1 MILNILSNAVKFTQA
16 PGSVTLTVE
25 RTAVFED
32 RSTLKF
38 CIRDTGIGMDKDFL
52 PKLFKPFSQEDG
64 SATGK
69 YGSTGLG
76 LAITKSIVELMHGK
90 IEVAS
95 EKGKGTV
102 FTVVVTLAESSR
114 TLAGDAGETFDPKDL
129 KVLVV
134 DDDDVASEHARL
146 VLGEAGIEAETA
158 GSGPE
163 ALEKVR
169 LRLARQEPYSL
180 ILVDWKMPG
189 MDGLATSKQI
199 RTLIGDQSTIIFL
212 TAYNWDEVKDE
223 AKDAGVDSFLS
234 KPLFAGTV
242 IEEFR
247 KVLATRNLSH
257 SVAADPEVLR
267 GRRLLLA
274 EDNELNAEIIQMLLQ
289 MRDMKVDIAVNGRL
303 CVEKFTASPEWH
315 YDAILM
321 DMRMP
326 EMDGLRATEAIRAL
340 KRADAGRIPII
351 ALTANAFN
359 EDVMH
364 SLQSGLNAHLTKPVE
379 PEMLYK
385 TLIAFLSR

>member
-1 MILNILSNAVKFTQA
+1 M
-16 PGSVTLTVE
+16 
-25 RTAVFED
+25 
-32 RSTLKF
+32 
-38 CIRDTGIGMDKDFL
+38 
-52 PKLFKPFSQEDG
+52 
-64 SATGK
+64 
-69 YGSTGLG
+69 
-76 LAITKSIVELMHGK
+76 
-90 IEVAS
+90 
-95 EKGKGTV
+95 
-102 FTVVVTLAESSR
+102 
-114 TLAGDAGETFDPKDL
+114 
-129 KVLVV
+129 
-134 DDDDVASEHARL
+134 
-146 VLGEAGIEAETA
+146 
-158 GSGPE
+158 
-163 ALEKVR
+163 R

-315 YDAILM
+315 YAILM

-326 EMDGLRATEAIRAL
+326 EMDGLQATEAIRAL